1 MKDYK
6 YIDDVGDPACSW
18 QDIIGGIA
26 ILVIFVFLAFLPN
39 LRAAFLAVNHAV

>member
-6 YIDDVGDPACSW
+6 NINDVEPACSW
-18 QDIIGGIA
+18 QDIIGGMA

-39 LRAAFLAVNHAV
+39 LRAALLVVNHAI